1 MYYLIDHLHTL
12 LPSKFTRIT
21 AEQFEKKTIKGADK
35 IFVINQ
41 GLKDYAVE
49 MGGNINKIS
58 VIPAGVDFEKF
69 NPQVDG
75 SSIREKYGIKKDD
88 VLLFFMG
95 WIYDFSGMKEVAE
108 SLSTT
113 DQ

>member
-1 MYYLIDHLHTL
+1 
-12 LPSKFTRIT
+12 
-21 AEQFEKKTIKGADK
+21 
-35 IFVINQ
+35 
-41 GLKDYAVE
+41 

-58 VIPAGVDFEKF
+58 IISAGVDLNKF

-75 SSIREKYGIKKDD
+75 SSIREKYGIKKDN

-108 SLSTT
+108 SISVADSENVKLMIVGDGDLYRPLLKMKSKKTLIVN
-113 DQ
+113 